1 MKNISDCLSNI
12 DTFLYKY
19 KESAQKE
26 YGVDD
31 NEHIGVMAQELEE
44 NPVTQTAVKT
54 MDDGHKEVDIKELTM
69 QNTAMLADVVK
80 RIQALEEKANKGE

>member
-19 KESAQKE
+19 KESAQKS

>member
-19 KESAQKE
+19 KESAQKD

-31 NEHIGVMAQELEE
+31 SEHIGVMAQELEE